1 MPKPTP
7 KSIETSIR
15 EFFSDTS
22 VPSSDTR
29 MYLEDLRD
37 IIDELLDTLP
47 SEEADEDED
56 SNDDAVDEFDEDA
69 LDDSVDA

>member
-56 SNDDAVDEFDEDA
+56 SNDDFGFDPSHPLA
-69 LDDSVDA
+69 DDYDDD